1 MNKKQ
6 DEKIY
11 KDHYLIYSRKST
23 DDVDNQKNS
32 LAYQVAEGIKFAK
45 NEHFKIAPLDIT
57 GFCTAGIIK
66 EKHTGFKEDD
76 DSFNINEDGTF
87 SYKIERPKF
96 FKLVKDLKD
105 GKLKGAIFLCW
116 DRASRNKN
124 DDSILRKLMKQG
136 VDIRF
141 VQAQYDSKSSA
152 GELHMD
158 VDGMFSQHY
167 SRVISEKVC
176 NQNKKLRE
184 EGICTYKAPIGYIN
198 PGTSKT
204 KPLDTVRAPIVKA
217 LFEKYLEGTWSLA
230 ELAKWAEHQ
239 GLQALPT
246 RRRRTPEEMLSDD
259 ELIIEK
265 TSQPMAYTAIH
276 RILSNRFYL
285 GEIKNK
291 DIPEGWSKSNSHEA
305 LVSEAQFNQVQEL
318 LKKKKVSVHYI
329 EKLNF
334 AYRGMIRCDICNR
347 VYSPYQKKGIDYYGA
362 RCVKECPNTNKSI
375 NAKYIEN
382 KVGEVISHLSF
393 TEDELQEI
401 DANIKTDLK
410 SLESKRQNQLSDIE
424 RRKRKV
430 RDDLAYL
437 RENKL
442 PLLKSSVYTPEGFM
456 NEESKL
462 NDLLQNIVK
471 EENASDVAI
480 HEVVK
485 DIVFL
490 SELLKD
496 AYLYYSFA
504 KPDEK
509 KLIIQKI
516 FSELTFSGDTLKYKC
531 INGFKLLEEKV
542 LTEGGPTRNRT

>member
-1 MNKKQ
+1 MNQKHS
-6 DEKIY
+6 EKLN

-32 LAYQVAEGIKFAK
+32 LAYQVSEAIKFAK
-45 NEHFKIAPLDIT
+45 KEHFKIAPLDIV
-57 GFCTAGIIK
+57 GFCTTGIIK

-76 DSFNINEDGTF
+76 GSFNINDDGTF

-96 FKLVKDLKD
+96 FRLVKDLKD
-105 GKLKGAIFLCW
+105 GNIKGAIFLCW

-141 VQAQYDSKSSA
+141 VQTQYDSKSSA

-158 VDGMFSQHY
+158 VDGMFAQHY

-198 PGTSKT
+198 TGDSKN
-204 KPLDTVRAPIVKA
+204 KPLDPVRAPVVKA
-217 LFEKYLEGTWSLA
+217 LFEKYIEGTWSLA
-230 ELAKWAEHQ
+230 ELAKWAKNQ
-239 GLQALPT
+239 GLEALPT
-246 RRRRTPEEMLSDD
+246 RRRRTQEEMLSDE

-265 TSQPMAYTAIH
+265 TSRPMIYTGIH
-276 RILSNRFYL
+276 RILSNRFYI
-285 GEIKNK
+285 GEIKNI
-291 DIPEGWSKSNSHEA
+291 DHPDGWSKSNSHEA
-305 LVSEAQFNQVQEL
+305 LISEAQFNQVQEM
-318 LKKKKVSVHYI
+318 LKSKKVSVHYI
-329 EKLNF
+329 EKINF

-362 RCVKECPNTNKSI
+362 RCIKECSNTNKSI
-375 NAKYIEN
+375 NSKYIEN
-382 KVGEVISHLSF
+382 KVGEAISRLSF
-393 TEDELQEI
+393 TDDELQEI
-401 DANIKTDLK
+401 DTRIKNDLK
-410 SLESKRQNQLSDIE
+410 VLENKRQKQLSEIE

-442 PLLKSSVYTPEGFM
+442 PLLKSSVYTPESFM
-456 NEESKL
+456 NEESQL
-462 NDLLQNIVK
+462 NDQLQSIVK
-471 EENASDVAI
+471 EESASDVAI

-516 FSELTFSGDTLKYKC
+516 FTELTLSGDTLKYKC
-531 INGFKLLEEKV
+531 INGFKLLENKV
-542 LTEGGPTRNRT
+542 LTEGGR